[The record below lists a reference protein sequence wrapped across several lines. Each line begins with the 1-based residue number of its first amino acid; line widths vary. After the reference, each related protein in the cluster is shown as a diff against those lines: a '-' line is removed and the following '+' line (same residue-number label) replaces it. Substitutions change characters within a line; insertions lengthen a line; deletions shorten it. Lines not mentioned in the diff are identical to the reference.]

1 MRRNSGIIGPKI
13 TTATNAAPGV
23 HDLFDNYNA
32 EKLNAWPITKK
43 VTNVSNDNGTNL
55 NENVTNTITI
65 NTEGFANNHT
75 LYYSIVTVFGPTLT
89 GADFNSGSLTGSFN
103 ISGGVGSFTVKPLG
117 DDLTEDNTCKIQIRN
132 DSVSGTI
139 LGETAVLTITDAAAP
154 TGDDITTS
162 FYEISNRFIASN
174 TYMGGSGDY
183 NGPYDVGEVQ
193 TDFAGTGRI
202 YVGVKITASTVYYND
217 IPIAGVQI
225 RTGTTLLAS
234 WIFNNNSGGSG
245 SGWQTY
251 NSQITGSSTQGFPV
265 TPQTASGYTYIDI
278 TTGTNVARFTW
289 ASSTNSSNTGAADGI
304 GDTYKL
310 SADGGLNTLASV
322 GDAQIAQS
330 SNTWYVFRETS
341 GSARWSGTVM
351 RSPSYAFSG
360 GEYIRII
367 HALTGDNNSQM
378 DPDDSLYIGV
388 Y

>member
-32 EKLNAWPITKK
+32 EKLNKWPITKK
-43 VTNVSNDNGTNL
+43 ATSISNNNGTNL
-55 NENVTNTITI
+55 NENVSNTI
-65 NTEGFANNHT
+65 NVQTEGIDNGDT

-89 GADFNSGSLTGSFN
+89 GADFDGGSLTGSFN
-103 ISGGVGSFTVKPLG
+103 ISGGAGSFTVKPLG

-139 LGETAVLTITDAAAP
+139 LGESAVLTITDAAAP
-154 TGDDITTS
+154 IGDDITTS

-193 TDFAGTGRI
+193 TNFTGTGRI
-202 YVGVKITASTVYYND
+202 YVGVKVTASTVYYND
-217 IPIAGVQI
+217 IPIAGLQI
-225 RTGTTLLAS
+225 RTGSTLLAS
-234 WIFNNNSGGSG
+234 WIFNSNSGGSG

-251 NSQITGSSTQGFPV
+251 SGEIAGSSTQGFPV
-265 TPQTASGYTYIDI
+265 TPQTASGYTYINI
-278 TTGTNVARFTW
+278 TTSTNVARFTW

-310 SADGGLNTLASV
+310 SADGGSNTLASV

-351 RSPSYAFSG
+351 RSPSYTFSG

-367 HALTGDNNSQM
+367 HALTGPSGTPM